1 MSPILCST
9 SAHFL
14 EIFSD
19 LEVGSNGGTPAP
31 PSMHEQH
38 QQHLRHSSSSSHLS
52 PPNYPVHHMQPHS
65 PDAQAPQMS
74 SDGDGGYP
82 SPSSASTISA
92 GSNHSHQ
99 HTTNTT
105 TNPHTNVGNGNG
117 TRIGQGHARTNTS
130 SELAFALQD
139 AQAKDD
145 MGQLQYPEYG
155 AGNSDNMSHEQG
167 YQQYP
172 QEQVHHAHPDYQKAQ
187 GHFPTVYEGYVYPPP
202 GDENEAYAAGAIEL
216 SHMCVPAS
224 EGVHFMGGYMQ
235 YS

>member
-1 MSPILCST
+1 
-9 SAHFL
+9 
-14 EIFSD
+14 
-19 LEVGSNGGTPAP
+19 
-31 PSMHEQH
+31 MHEQH
-38 QQHLRHSSSSSHLS
+38 QQHLQHSSSTSHLS
-52 PPNYPVHHMQPHS
+52 PANYPAHHMQSHS
-65 PDAQAPQMS
+65 PDAQAPQ
-74 SDGDGGYP
+74 DGDGGYP

-99 HTTNTT
+99 QHTIPHDNSP
-105 TNPHTNVGNGNG
+105 NPHTAVGNGNG
-117 TRIGQGHARTNTS
+117 NRVGQGHARTNTS

-145 MGQLQYPEYG
+145 IGPLQYPEYPS
-155 AGNSDNMSHEQG
+155 GNSDHNIAHEQG

-172 QEQVHHAHPDYQKAQ
+172 QEQAHHAHPEYQKAQAQ

-202 GDENEAYAAGAIEL
+202 GNENEAYAAGAIEL

-235 YS
+235 YP